1 MTELSHPP
9 IRSKNKN
16 ATSQSPPLK
25 KNAFK
30 LKTVPVVSIAVMA
43 IILTQVVLHEKNG
56 RIMLAKLIAK
66 HDLPQF
72 SSIDFTNESLVGN
85 GTSTCKLFHCSFSVL
100 TMTSPAVYVL
110 CSMFYVHY
118 TVHIL
123 VPTRSFQLEAV
134 FSQINQ
140 FVIINPCSNI
150 FQQNSKRFTN
160 EHLLTLHT
168 ATQNS
173 SKDQKHQ
180 S

>member
-1 MTELSHPP
+1 MPEMSRP

-30 LKTVPVVSIAVMA
+30 LKIVPVVSIAVMA

-85 GTSTCKLFHCSFSVL
+85 GTSTCKLFHCSFSMM
-100 TMTSPAVYVL
+100 TMTSRAVYVL
-110 CSMFYVHY
+110 CSMCIIPSTYLY
-118 TVHIL
+118 L
-123 VPTRSFQLEAV
+123 LARSSLKL
-134 FSQINQ
+134 FSH
-140 FVIINPCSNI
+140 
-150 FQQNSKRFTN
+150 K
-160 EHLLTLHT
+160 
-168 ATQNS
+168 
-173 SKDQKHQ
+173 
-180 S
+180 

>member
-1 MTELSHPP
+1 MPEMSRP

-30 LKTVPVVSIAVMA
+30 LKIVPVVSIAVMA

-85 GTSTCKLFHCSFSVL
+85 GTSACKLFHRSFSSL
-100 TMTSPAVYVL
+100 MTMTSRAVYVL
-110 CSMFYVHY
+110 CSMCIIPSTYLY
-118 TVHIL
+118 L
-123 VPTRSFQLEAV
+123 LARSSLKL
-134 FSQINQ
+134 FSH
-140 FVIINPCSNI
+140 
-150 FQQNSKRFTN
+150 K
-160 EHLLTLHT
+160 
-168 ATQNS
+168 
-173 SKDQKHQ
+173 
-180 S
+180 